1 MFKRIRDY
9 IYDINDIF
17 IALMIIIVAAG
28 IIVWRSTM
36 IMSYPEYLSAKEAAA
51 SNTVTPIENTQPGGS
66 GTSNTGSNTI
76 NTSPNTGSENTTENT
91 GTGNSTENTAGQNTV
106 ENQGGQS
113 QEGQTG
119 QAQEGQGG
127 TEQSSIPV
135 VRADITIEYG
145 FRGTWY
151 TVADRLIEAGVLS
164 PEDRNPFVN
173 TVEAMD
179 LSRYLQ
185 IGTFTVS
192 SDMSDEQMI
201 RCLCGQD

>member
-51 SNTVTPIENTQPGGS
+51 SNTVTPIENTQPSGS
-66 GTSNTGSNTI
+66 EGVVI
-76 NTSPNTGSENTTENT
+76 NVTPNTGGDNTSENT
-91 GTGNSTENTAGQNTV
+91 GAGSSTENTV
-106 ENQGGQS
+106 ENQGGES

-145 FRGTWY
+145 FRGNWY
-151 TVADRLIEAGVLS
+151 TVADRIIEAGVLS
-164 PEDRNPFVN
+164 PEDRNPFYN
-173 TVEAMD
+173 TVLDLD

-185 IGTFTVS
+185 IGTFTLS
-192 SDMSDEQMI
+192 SDMSYEQMI
-201 RCLCGQD
+201 RRLCGQD